1 MINVTQPSVGAEE
14 LAAIS
19 AVFDSKWLGSG
30 RRTEEFEEQFAQHLG
45 VSAESLLFL
54 NSATSGLF
62 LAAELL
68 GIGPGDEVV
77 LPSNGFIAN
86 ANCVIDAGAR
96 PVFCD
101 IDDGVLNPRA
111 EDVVKVLTPRTKAV
125 MVLHY
130 GGYPGEVEKIAALC
144 AERGVALIE
153 DAAVSVASSAGGRM
167 CGTFGDFGI
176 WSFDARKVITTGD
189 GGMLYVRDPEV
200 ARRARRLAY
209 HGLEDRSSFT
219 TAAKSPH
226 LWWSFDIEDI
236 GRRLVGNDMTAAMGK
251 VQLRRLP
258 EFVGRRRAI
267 AERYT
272 RALSG
277 VPGVRVPPP
286 LPEGHL
292 STHYFY
298 WVRFDT
304 QAVRDGVSEDLLAK
318 DIYTS
323 WRYYPLHR
331 VPRYGATD
339 AVLPVTDR
347 VSDTALLLPAHQ
359 DLLDEEVDL
368 VAREVVEAV
377 QARGAIRG

>member
-30 RRTEEFEEQFAQHLG
+30 AQTEEFEEQFAQHLG
-45 VSAESLLFL
+45 VSADSVLFL

-62 LAAELL
+62 LTMELL

-101 IDDGVLNPRA
+101 IDDSFLNPRV
-111 EDVVKVLTPRTKAV
+111 EDIVAVLTPRTKAV

-153 DAAVSVASSAGGRM
+153 DAAVSVGSSAHGRM

-189 GGMLYVRDPEV
+189 GGMLYVRDPET

-226 LWWSFDIEDI
+226 LWWSFEIEDI
-236 GRRLVGNDMTAAMGK
+236 GRRLIGNDMTAAMGK
-251 VQLRRLP
+251 VQLARLG
-258 EFVGRRRAI
+258 EFVDRRRAT
-267 AERYT
+267 ARRYDE
-272 RALSG
+272 ALSG
-277 VPGVRVPPP
+277 VPGLRVPPP
-286 LPEGHL
+286 LPQGHL

-298 WVRFDT
+298 WVRFDSA
-304 QAVRDGVSEDLLAK
+304 AVRDAVSEDLLAK
-318 DIYTS
+318 GIYTS

-331 VPRYGATD
+331 VRRYGATD
-339 AVLPVTDR
+339 AVLPVTDL

-359 DLLDEEVDL
+359 DLLDEEVEL
-368 VAREVVEAV
+368 ITAEVIRAVGAHGGART
-377 QARGAIRG
+377 

>member
-1 MINVTQPSVGAEE
+1 MINVTQPSIGAEE

-19 AVFDSKWLGSG
+19 EVFDSRWLGYG
-30 RRTEEFEEQFAQHLG
+30 PRTQEFEQLFAQHLG
-45 VSAESLLFL
+45 VPADHVLFL

-62 LAAELL
+62 LATELV

-86 ANCVIDAGAR
+86 ANCVVAAGAR

-101 IDDGVLNPRA
+101 IDELVLNPRV
-111 EDVVKVLTPRTKAV
+111 EDVADLITPRTKAV
-125 MVLHY
+125 MILHY

-153 DAAVSVASSAGGRM
+153 DAAVSVASSVDGRM
-167 CGTFGDFGI
+167 CGTFGDFGV

-189 GGMLYVRDPEV
+189 GGMLYVRDPEM

-209 HGLEDRSSFT
+209 HGLDDRSSFT

-226 LWWSFDIEDI
+226 LWWSFEIDDI
-236 GRRLVGNDMTAAMGK
+236 GRRLIGNDITAAIGK
-251 VQLRRLP
+251 VQLGKLA

-267 AERYT
+267 AERYDK
-272 RALSG
+272 ALSG
-277 VPGVRVPPP
+277 VPGIQIPPA
-286 LPEGHL
+286 LPDGHV

-298 WVRFDT
+298 WVRFGNT
-304 QAVRDGVSEDLLAK
+304 AIRDGVSEDLLDK
-318 DIYTS
+318 GIYTS

-331 VPRYGATD
+331 VRRYGATGTALPKTD
-339 AVLPVTDR
+339 A

-359 DLLDEEVDL
+359 SLLDDEIDRIATEVIK
-368 VAREVVEAV
+368 AVEA
-377 QARGAIRG
+377 RRS

>member
-1 MINVTQPSVGAEE
+1 MINVTQPSIGAEE

-19 AVFDSKWLGSG
+19 AVFDTKWLGSG
-30 RRTEEFEEQFAQHLG
+30 PRVEEFEQIFAAHLG
-45 VSAESLLFL
+45 VPAENVLFL

-62 LAAELL
+62 LTMELV
-68 GIGPGDEVV
+68 GVGPGDEVV

-86 ANCVIDAGAR
+86 ANCVVDAGAR

-101 IDDGVLNPRA
+101 IGDDVPNARV
-111 EDVVKVLTPRTKAV
+111 EDILAVLTPRTKAV

-144 AERGVALIE
+144 AERGIALIE
-153 DAAVSVASSAGGRM
+153 DAAVSVASSAHGRM
-167 CGTFGDFGI
+167 CGTFGDFGV
-176 WSFDARKVITTGD
+176 WSFDSRKVITTGD
-189 GGMLYVRDPEV
+189 GGMVYVRDPEV

-251 VQLRRLP
+251 VQLGRLG
-258 EFVGRRRAI
+258 EFVDRRRAI
-267 AERYT
+267 AQRYD
-272 RALSG
+272 RALAG
-277 VPGVRVPPP
+277 VPGIRIPPP

-298 WVRFDT
+298 WVRFDST
-304 QAVRDGVSEDLLAK
+304 AIRDAVSEDLLAQG
-318 DIYTS
+318 IYTS

-331 VPRYGATD
+331 IKRYGSAD
-339 AVLPVTDR
+339 ADLPVTEL

-359 DLLDEEVDL
+359 DLRDEEVDL
-368 VAREVVEAV
+368 VAREVIKAVEARGT
-377 QARGAIRG
+377 ARD

>member
-1 MINVTQPSVGAEE
+1 MINVTQPSIGAEE
-14 LAAIS
+14 LAAVS
-19 AVFDSKWLGSG
+19 AVFDSKWLGYG
-30 RRTEEFEEQFAQHLG
+30 PRTEEFEELFAQHLG
-45 VSAESLLFL
+45 VSADNVLFL

-62 LAAELL
+62 LTMDLI
-68 GIGPGDEVV
+68 GVGPGDEVV

-86 ANCVIDAGAR
+86 ANCVVDAGAR

-101 IDDGVLNPRA
+101 IDEETLNPRV
-111 EDVVKVLTPRTKAV
+111 EDVLAVLTPRTKAV
-125 MVLHY
+125 IVLHY

-153 DAAVSVASSAGGRM
+153 DAAVSVASSAHGRR
-167 CGTFGDFGI
+167 CGTFGDYGI

-189 GGMLYVRDPEV
+189 GGMLYVRDPEG

-219 TAAKSPH
+219 TATKSKH
-226 LWWSFDIEDI
+226 LWWSFEVEDI
-236 GRRLVGNDMTAAMGK
+236 GRRLVGNDMTAAIGM
-251 VQLRRLP
+251 VQLRRLGG
-258 EFVGRRRAI
+258 FVERRRAI
-267 AERYT
+267 AQRYD
-272 RALSG
+272 RALAG
-277 VPGVRVPPP
+277 VPGVRTPCAV
-286 LPEGHL
+286 PEGHE

-298 WVRFDT
+298 WLRFDS
-304 QAVRDGVSEDLLAK
+304 QEIRDGVSEDLLAH

-331 VPRYGATD
+331 VQRYGATQT
-339 AVLPVTDR
+339 VLPVTDT

-368 VAREVVEAV
+368 VAREVIKSVEA
-377 QARGAIRG
+377 RR